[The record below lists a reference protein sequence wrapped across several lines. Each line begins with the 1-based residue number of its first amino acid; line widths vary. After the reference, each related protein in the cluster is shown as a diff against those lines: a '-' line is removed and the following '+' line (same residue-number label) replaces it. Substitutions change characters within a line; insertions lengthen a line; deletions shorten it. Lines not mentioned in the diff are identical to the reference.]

1 MMRKCRIL
9 SVFLPIIIAFS
20 FSIESYAME
29 EDTFLS
35 KTAVKACEE
44 YGEEY
49 DICPELLMAIIEKES
64 RGNSD
69 ASNGSC
75 KGLMQISERW
85 HKNRMQRLG
94 VTDLYDVDGNVLVG
108 TDYLYDLFKIYDD
121 VGMVLMVYNGDSN
134 AENYINGNAEL
145 SEYAEE
151 ILERSENLE
160 RLHGK

>member
-1 MMRKCRIL
+1 MNNVCRIL

-20 FSIESYAME
+20 FSTESYAME

-35 KTAVKACEE
+35 KTAVKACEK

-49 DICPELLMAIIEKES
+49 NICPELLMAIIEKES

-85 HKNRMQRLG
+85 HEKRMERLG
-94 VTDLYDVDGNVLVG
+94 VTDLCDVDGNILVG
-108 TDYLYDLFKIYDD
+108 ADYLYDLFKIYED
-121 VGMVLMVYNGDSN
+121 VGMVLMVYNGDSC
-134 AENYINGNAEL
+134 AERYMNGDAEL